1 VVFRITYKVCVLL
14 FKKIINRL
22 FTLSFEVVKIKWVAE
37 KDHLSKRLAVLNVR
51 EEGYSNREIAR
62 RIHRS
67 AKVVNNF
74 VEDIENYGKNYR
86 GGIQIATTARG
97 KKNYFTQSLQFHYN
111 CLKN

>member
-51 EEGYSNREIAR
+51 GEGYSNREIAR

-74 VEDIENYGKNYR
+74 VEDIEIMEKIIEVAFKLPQQPGERRTILRKASNST
-86 GGIQIATTARG
+86 ITA
-97 KKNYFTQSLQFHYN
+97 
-111 CLKN
+111 